1 MTPGRDTGH
10 KTLIPA
16 EGEISSSAMF
26 QFNMCT
32 VESGWMNK
40 RKLMDNTA
48 EEKTSMVKKFQS
60 ADVHVH

>member
-1 MTPGRDTGH
+1 MTPGRVTGH

-26 QFNMCT
+26 QFSMCT

-48 EEKTSMVKKFQS
+48 EEFQE
-60 ADVHVH
+60 DFLGEKVPER